1 MRCEYCGAEA
11 EDEILTVYCKK
22 CGRKLRREE
31 PSMPQGQEAGAQGQK
46 VRTQEQAAVKG
57 RKKWYWL
64 AAGCGVLLLAG
75 IITFLVVR
83 QGPEAFRN
91 MGGGRSPESKETS
104 AKLYGE
110 WSDEKG
116 LLSMTFREDGTVR
129 VGAGAGFLGADLFTF
144 TEEGGNTLQLKANAE
159 GVLSAVS
166 LELDYEL
173 QGDTMKLSFLGM
185 DYVLKRK

>member
-11 EDEILTVYCKK
+11 GDEILTVYCKK

-31 PSMPQGQEAGAQGQK
+31 TSAPQGQEAGTQGQ
-46 VRTQEQAAVKG
+46 EAAANGKK
-57 RKKWYWL
+57 RRKWYWL

-75 IITFLVVR
+75 VMTILVVM

-91 MGGGRSPESKETS
+91 IGGNHSSEREEAL

-110 WSDEKG
+110 WSDENG
-116 LLSMTFREDGTVR
+116 LLSMTFREDGTLR

-159 GVLSAVS
+159 GALSAVS
-166 LELDYEL
+166 LELDYEI
-173 QGDTMKLSFLGM
+173 QEDTMTISFLGM